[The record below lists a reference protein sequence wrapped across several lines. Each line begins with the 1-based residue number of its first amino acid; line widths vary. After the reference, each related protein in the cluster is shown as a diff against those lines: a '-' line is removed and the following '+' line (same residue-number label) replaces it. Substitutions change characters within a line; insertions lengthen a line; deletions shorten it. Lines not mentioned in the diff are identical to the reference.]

1 MYKLD
6 QNLKTTIATKFGQ
19 TDTIDTEDRIRQG
32 RPLLG
37 LKFALLIDQ
46 LNMDI
51 KAKGYGIISSYL
63 IIVSLLFMDDI
74 ILIADSE
81 KQLQE
86 ILNQT
91 NLFFNKRHLKLN
103 SIKSAVVIFHRKQ
116 ANKTQNQFKI
126 GSNIIKIES

>member
-19 TDTIDTEDRIRQG
+19 TDTIDIEDRIRQG

-37 LKFALLIDQ
+37 LEFALLIDQ
-46 LNMDI
+46 LKMDI
-51 KAKGYGIISSYL
+51 KAEGYGIISSYL

-81 KQLQE
+81 KQIQE

-91 NLFFNKRHLKLN
+91 NLFFNKWHLKLN
-103 SIKSAVVIFHRKQ
+103 STKSAVVIFHRKQ